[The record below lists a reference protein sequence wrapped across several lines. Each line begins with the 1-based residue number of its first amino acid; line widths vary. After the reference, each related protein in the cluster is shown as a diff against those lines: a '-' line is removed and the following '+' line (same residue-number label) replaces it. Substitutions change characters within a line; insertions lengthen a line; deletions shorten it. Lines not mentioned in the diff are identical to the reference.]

1 MLFSGITFLYYF
13 LPLTLL
19 IYFVMPQ
26 KGKNVVLLTASFLF
40 YFWGEPKYCFLM
52 AGAILTGYCSG
63 MLIERL
69 RGSRYTKAVLAAA
82 LGILFLLLGIFKYLD
97 FFIQCIN
104 SAFGSDIAPVKLAL
118 PIGISFYLFQIVSYC
133 IDVYRD
139 EVKAECNILD
149 FAMYVSLF
157 PQLIAGPIVRYET
170 VSEEIKH
177 RTHSFGKVS
186 AGIGRFVIGL
196 CKKVLIADSFGLLV
210 SRLEVL
216 EGMGTPGCW
225 LIACTYTLQIYFDF
239 SGYSDMAIGLGGI
252 FGFTFPEN
260 FNYPY
265 ISRSITEFWRR
276 WHMTLGGWFRDYV
289 YIPLGGNRVSLLKWL
304 RNVLIVW
311 ALSGLWHGAA
321 MSFVIW
327 GVYYGVILILE
338 KLFLS
343 KLLKRLPAVLQS
355 IYTLLLVIIGFAIF
369 RAEDSAQAVIQLKGM
384 FGMQEGG
391 TSVQTGRI
399 CLYYLK
405 SYAVLFIISIIGAT
419 PLIKRLFTGMLEFE
433 PENSKLSGRGRR
445 ICMAAKTAFIYVKPV
460 FYIFCMVV
468 VTAYL
473 LNGSFNAFLYFRF

>member
-1 MLFSGITFLYYF
+1 MLFSSITFLYYF

-19 IYFVMPQ
+19 IYFVMPR
-26 KGKNVVLLTASFLF
+26 KGKNAVLLAASFLF

-63 MLIERL
+63 ILIERL
-69 RGSRYTKAVLAAA
+69 RGSRYRKPVLALA
-82 LGILFLLLGIFKYLD
+82 LCVLLLLLGIFKYLD

-104 SAFGSDIAPVKLAL
+104 SAFGSKIALVKLAL
-118 PIGISFYLFQIVSYC
+118 PIGISFYMFQIVSYC

-139 EVKAECNILD
+139 EVKAEYNILD

-170 VSEEIKH
+170 VSAEIKH
-177 RTHSFGKVS
+177 RTHSFEKVS

-210 SRLEVL
+210 SQLEVL
-216 EGMGTPGCW
+216 EGMGTLGYW
-225 LIACTYTLQIYFDF
+225 LIACAYTMQIYFDF

-289 YIPLGGNRVSLLKWL
+289 YIPLGGNRVSLLKWF

-321 MSFVIW
+321 MNFVIW
-327 GVYYGVILILE
+327 GVYYGIILILE
-338 KLFLS
+338 KLFLG
-343 KLLKRLPAVLQS
+343 KLLKRLPVFLQS
-355 IYTLLLVIIGFAIF
+355 IYTMLLVIIGFAIF
-369 RAEDSAQAVIQLKGM
+369 RTEDLAQVLMQLKGM
-384 FGMQEGG
+384 LGFYGSGA
-391 TSVQTGRI
+391 SVQTGQI

-419 PLIKRLFTGMLEFE
+419 PVIKWLFTKILEFE
-433 PENSKLSGRGRR
+433 PDNSKLSESGRK

-460 FYIFCMVV
+460 FYILCMVV

>member
-1 MLFSGITFLYYF
+1 MLFSSITFLYYF

-19 IYFVMPQ
+19 VYFVMPR
-26 KGKNVVLLTASFLF
+26 KGKNAVLLTASFLF

-52 AGAILTGYCSG
+52 AGAIITGYCSG
-63 MLIERL
+63 ILLERL
-69 RGSRYTKAVLAAA
+69 RNSRYRKLVLA
-82 LGILFLLLGIFKYLD
+82 LSLCVLLLLLGIFKYLD

-104 SAFGSDIAPVKLAL
+104 SVFRSGIALVKLAL
-118 PIGISFYLFQIVSYC
+118 PIGISFYMFQIVSYC

-139 EVKAECNILD
+139 EVKAEHNILD

-170 VSEEIKH
+170 VSAEIKH
-177 RTHSFGKVS
+177 RTHSFEKVS

-210 SRLEVL
+210 SQLEVL
-216 EGMGTPGCW
+216 EGMGTLGYW
-225 LIACTYTLQIYFDF
+225 LIACAYTMQIYFDF

-289 YIPLGGNRVSLLKWL
+289 YIPLGGNRVSMFKWF
-304 RNVLIVW
+304 RNVLVVW

-321 MSFVIW
+321 MNFVIW
-327 GVYYGVILILE
+327 GVYYGLILILE
-338 KLFLS
+338 KLFLG
-343 KLLKRLPAVLQS
+343 KVLKRIPVVIQS
-355 IYTLLLVIIGFAIF
+355 VYTMLLVIIGFAIF
-369 RAEDSAQAVIQLKGM
+369 RTEDLNQVLIQLKGM
-384 FGMQEGG
+384 FGLLGG
-391 TSVQTGRI
+391 QTSAQTGSI

-405 SYAVLFIISIIGAT
+405 SYAVLFVISIVGAT
-419 PLIKRLFTGMLEFE
+419 PVIKKIFTGILEFR
-433 PENSKLSGRGRR
+433 PEVSGLSDFWKKVCTSCRV
-445 ICMAAKTAFIYVKPV
+445 ALIYMKPV
-460 FYIFCMVV
+460 FYIICLMI